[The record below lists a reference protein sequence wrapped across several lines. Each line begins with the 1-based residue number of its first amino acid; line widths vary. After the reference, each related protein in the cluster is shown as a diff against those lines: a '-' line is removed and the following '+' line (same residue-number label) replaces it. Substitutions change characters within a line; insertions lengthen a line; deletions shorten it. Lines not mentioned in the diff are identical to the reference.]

1 VVYFFAFLF
10 VAVSAMLAWLAGPL
24 LHLHGAGLFVVHFV
38 LLILGV
44 AAAIAVLFFQ
54 RNSKLLQTRD
64 SNPHD
69 TLELNTLLRN
79 AQRHLNSSQR
89 ASTRS
94 LASTPLLY
102 LLGGPNSAKTT
113 TMLRSGLDPELL
125 AGEVYRDRTVA
136 ATSCANVWY
145 TGENVIVEAGEAVR
159 NSSQLWNQMLRLTRP
174 KMYQTALGKKPPFRA
189 AIVCTSCESF
199 FGPDAAASLMALAR
213 KTNGMLRTLA
223 RQLGTNLPVYVVLTK
238 LDRIPGFGEFVRHL
252 STEEISAP
260 LGVSLPRHPLSG
272 RLYAEELTISV
283 SSSLDQLLFS
293 LGEFRLELLARED
306 GRNTAAPVYEFPR
319 EMAKL
324 RNNLVSYLVELTR
337 PSHLNANPHLHGFYF
352 TGVRAHI
359 SEQAVSVPAAERRQ
373 AQPDAEATGVFS
385 LKNLA
390 ENSPRPVVAQV
401 VTQKTAQWCFL
412 PHLFSKVFADRKEL
426 AEGQTSKHAY
436 ILRRLFFATV
446 STLLLIWCIGLT
458 LSYRNNA
465 RLEQEIQ
472 AAEAA
477 LPAGSPVEALAPA
490 SQLAS
495 LDHLRSAITELEGYE
510 QNGAPLSFK
519 WGLFHGDSLITP
531 ARRLYFDR
539 FQQLLLASTQKH
551 LVANLNALPANAP
564 ADSDYFPAYN
574 SLRAYLITTSN
585 PEKSTSDFLPPV
597 LFRFW
602 LNGRPQESALQSEL
616 AERQFA
622 FYAEE
627 IRHADPFHIA
637 PSMPAVVEARL
648 YLDSFGGFDRIYQ
661 NMIAAANQATP
672 AVDFNRLY
680 PGSAATVVEPHVVPG
695 AFTRDG
701 FTYLQKALQHPDH
714 FLRGEDW
721 VLGGQ
726 TAPSLQL
733 AQLTQKLMD
742 RYTTDFTGQW
752 HTFLRSAVV
761 IRYRSLQE
769 AQQKLQSLSSP
780 NSSLL
785 ALIFTASH
793 HTAATSPAI
802 AHQFQPVQA
811 LVPPDSANRFIAGS
825 NSSYINGLISLQGAI
840 SQFNQDTTA
849 ANNPTATQ
857 PVISA
862 AVAAHAAV
870 GQTSQSF
877 NIDPQGHVEQIVIS
891 LLQAPITS
899 VEDTVRGERPQQ
911 TNLAGIGFCSSVS
924 ALTAKY
930 PFARGAKVEAT
941 AAEITSIFKPGSGAL
956 WTFYDASL
964 KSLIVQQGATWV
976 AAPNGPIKP
985 TAAFL
990 QFFNRMAT
998 LSTQLFPAG
1007 ATVPT
1012 ITFNAHILR
1021 SKEIQSVT
1029 FTVDAQSLTGADVS
1043 RSFTWSAPSAQNA
1056 ELIANYGSGSLPLQF
1071 SGIWALFHLAD
1082 RGKLEQSGA
1091 PARLAYPLEISN
1103 TPIVIHGT
1111 PLTEQ
1116 IEFSGPGASLLV
1128 PGALNGLQCITR
1140 IAH

>member
-1 VVYFFAFLF
+1 MTYFFAFLF
-10 VAVSAMLAWLAGPL
+10 VAVSAILAWLAGPL
-24 LHLHGAGLFVVHFV
+24 FHLHGVGLFVVRCV
-38 LLILGV
+38 LLIVGI

-54 RNSKLLQTRD
+54 RNTKIFQTRD

-69 TLELNTLLRN
+69 SSELNTLLRN
-79 AQRHLNSSQR
+79 ARQHLSSSQR
-89 ASTRS
+89 AGARS

-102 LLGGPNSAKTT
+102 LLGGANSAKTT
-113 TMLRSGLDPELL
+113 TVLRSGLDPELL
-125 AGEVYRDRTVA
+125 AGEVYRDQTVA
-136 ATSCANVWY
+136 ATSRANVWY

-159 NSSQLWNQMLRLTRP
+159 NSSQLWNLMLRLTKP
-174 KMYQTALGKKPPFRA
+174 KMLQSALGKKPPYRA

-199 FGPDAAASLMALAR
+199 FGPDAATSLTALAR
-213 KTNGMLRTLA
+213 ETNGMLRTLA
-223 RQLGTNLPVYVVLTK
+223 RQLGTDLPVYVVLTK

-252 STEEISAP
+252 STEEISEP
-260 LGVSLPRHPLSG
+260 LGISLPRHTLSS
-272 RLYAEELTISV
+272 RFYVEEVTKSV
-283 SSSLDQLLFS
+283 TSSLDQLLFS
-293 LGEFRLELLARED
+293 LGEFRVEILARET
-306 GRNTAAPVYEFPR
+306 GQNTVAPVYEFPR

-324 RNNLVSYLVELTR
+324 RNNLVSYLLELTR

-359 SEQAVSVPAAERRQ
+359 SEQAVSVPAAVLRQ
-373 AQPDAEATGVFS
+373 AQTDAEATGVFS

-390 ENSPRPVVAQV
+390 ANAPRHVAQV

-412 PHLFSKVFADRKEL
+412 PHLFTDVFFADRKTL
-426 AEGQTSKHAY
+426 AEDQISKRVH
-436 ILRRLFFATV
+436 ILRRLSLATV
-446 STLLLIWCIGLT
+446 SVFLLIWCIGLT
-458 LSYRNNA
+458 ISYRNNA

-472 AAEAA
+472 TAQAA
-477 LPAGSPVEALAPA
+477 LPAGSPVETLAA
-490 SQLAS
+490 TSQLAS
-495 LDHLRSAITELEGYE
+495 LDRLRSAVAELEGYQ
-510 QNGAPLSFK
+510 QNGAPIRFR
-519 WGLFHGDSLITP
+519 WGLFHGDSLIVP

-551 LVANLNALPANAP
+551 LVANLGALPANAP
-564 ADSDYFPAYN
+564 ADADYFAAYN

-585 PEKSTSDFLPPV
+585 PEKSTADFLSPV
-597 LFRFW
+597 LTRFW
-602 LNGRPQESALQSEL
+602 LNGQRQESNLQAEL

-637 PSMPAVVEARL
+637 PSMPAVSEARL
-648 YLDSFGGFDRIYQ
+648 YLNSFGGFDRIYQ

-695 AFTRDG
+695 AFTQEG
-701 FTYLQKALQHPDH
+701 SAYVQKALQHPDH
-714 FLRGEDW
+714 FLSGEDW
-721 VLGGQ
+721 VLGSQ
-726 TAPSLQL
+726 TAPSVQL
-733 AQLTQKLMD
+733 AQLAQKLTE
-742 RYTTDFTGQW
+742 RYNSDFTAQW
-752 HTFLRSAVV
+752 RTFLRSAVV
-761 IRYRSLQE
+761 VRYRSLQE

-785 ALIFTASH
+785 ALIFTASR
-793 HTAATSPAI
+793 HTAAATPTV
-802 AHQFQPVQA
+802 AHQFQPVQV

-825 NSSYINGLISLQGAI
+825 NSGYINGLISLQGAI

-849 ANNPTATQ
+849 ANNPAATQ
-857 PVISA
+857 PVIGA

-877 NIDPQGHVEQIVIS
+877 NIDPQGHVEQIVIG

-911 TNLAGIGFCSSVS
+911 TNLAGRGFCSNVS

-930 PFARGAKVEAT
+930 PFSRGATVEAT
-941 AAEITSIFKPGSGAL
+941 AAEITSVFKPGSGAL
-956 WTFYDASL
+956 WAFYDATL
-964 KSLIVQQGATWV
+964 KSLIVQQGGTWV
-976 AAPNGPIKP
+976 AAPNAPIKP

-990 QFFNRMAT
+990 QFFNRMAAI
-998 LSTQLFPAG
+998 SGDFFPAG
-1007 ATVPT
+1007 AATPT
-1012 ITFNAHILR
+1012 LTFNAHILR

-1029 FTVDAQSLTGADVS
+1029 FAVDAQRLTGADVS
-1043 RSFTWSAPSAQNA
+1043 RGFTWSPQNAQSA

-1071 SGIWALFHLAD
+1071 SGTWALFHLVD
-1082 RGKLEQSGA
+1082 RGKLEQGGN

-1111 PLTEQ
+1111 PLTERV
-1116 IEFSGPGASLLV
+1116 ELSGPATSLLI
-1128 PGALNGLQCITR
+1128 PGALNGLHCTTQ

>member
-1 VVYFFAFLF
+1 MIYFVASLF
-10 VAVSAMLAWLAGPL
+10 VAVSAILAWLSGPL
-24 LHLHGAGLFVVHFV
+24 LHLHGAGLLVVRLV
-38 LLILGV
+38 LLIVGV
-44 AAAIAVLFFQ
+44 AAAGAVLFFQ
-54 RNSKLLQTRD
+54 RDSKHLPTRD

-69 TLELNTLLRN
+69 TSELNTLVRN

-89 ASTRS
+89 AGSRS

-113 TMLRSGLDPELL
+113 TVLRSGLDPELL
-125 AGEVYRDRTVA
+125 AGEVYRDQTVA
-136 ATSCANVWY
+136 ATSRANVWY

-199 FGPDAAASLMALAR
+199 FGPDAATSLMALAR
-213 KTNGMLRTLA
+213 ETNGMLRALA

-260 LGVSLPRHPLSG
+260 LGVSLPRHPSSG
-272 RLYAEELTISV
+272 RLYAEEVTSSI
-283 SSSLDQLLFS
+283 SSSLDQLFFS

-337 PSHLNANPHLHGFYF
+337 PSHLSANPHLHGFYF
-352 TGVRAHI
+352 TGVRAHL
-359 SEQAVSVPAAERRQ
+359 SEQAVSVPATERRQ
-373 AQPDAEATGVFS
+373 AQTDAEATGVFS

-390 ENSPRPVVAQV
+390 ANSPRPVAQV

-412 PHLFSKVFADRKEL
+412 PHLFSNVFADRKEL
-426 AEGQTSKHAY
+426 AEDQTSKRVY

-446 STLLLIWCIGLT
+446 SALLLIWCTGLT
-458 LSYRNNA
+458 VSYRNNA
-465 RLEQEIQ
+465 RLQQEIQ

-477 LPAGSPVEALAPA
+477 LPAGSPLETLAST
-490 SQLAS
+490 SQLAN
-495 LDHLRSAITELEGYE
+495 LDRLRSVIEELKGYE
-510 QNGAPLSFK
+510 QNGAPLSLR
-519 WGLFHGDSLITP
+519 WGLFHGDSLISP

-551 LVANLNALPANAP
+551 LVANLGALPANAP
-564 ADSDYFPAYN
+564 ADSDYFAAYN

-585 PEKSTSDFLPPV
+585 PEKSTADFLPPV
-597 LFRFW
+597 LLRFW

-627 IRHADPFHIA
+627 IRHTEPFHIA
-637 PSMPAVVEARL
+637 PSMPAVTEARS

-661 NMIAAANQATP
+661 NMIAAANQATA

-680 PGSAATVVEPHVVPG
+680 PGSVATVVEPHVVPG

-721 VLGGQ
+721 VLGSQ
-726 TAPSLQL
+726 TAPSVQL

-742 RYTTDFTGQW
+742 RYTADFTAQW
-752 HTFLRSAVV
+752 HTFLRSAVIV
-761 IRYRSLQE
+761 RYRSLQD

-780 NSSLL
+780 NSALL

-793 HTAATSPAI
+793 HTAAASPAI

-849 ANNPTATQ
+849 ANNPAATQ

-862 AVAAHAAV
+862 AVAAHGAV

-911 TNLAGIGFCSSVS
+911 TNLAGVGFCSSVS

-930 PFARGAKVEAT
+930 PFSRGATLEAT

-964 KSLIVQQGATWV
+964 KSLIVQQGSTWV
-976 AAPNGPIKP
+976 AAPNAPIKP

-990 QFFNRMAT
+990 QFFNRMAA
-998 LSTQLFPAG
+998 LSTQFFPAG

-1012 ITFNAHILR
+1012 VTFNAHILR
-1021 SKEIQSVT
+1021 SKEIRSVT

-1043 RSFTWSAPSAQNA
+1043 RTFTWSAPMSQNA
-1056 ELIANYGSGSLPLQF
+1056 ELIASYGSGSLPLQF
-1071 SGIWALFHLAD
+1071 SGTWALFHLAD
-1082 RGKLEQSGA
+1082 RGKLEQSGD

-1111 PLTEQ
+1111 PLTER

-1128 PGALNGLQCITR
+1128 PGALNGLQCTTR